1 MDWTPNGNLN
11 FIIMDMKN
19 MPDNGRIAR
28 KARKSAETEIEA
40 FLNLDGSGKTEVH
53 TGYGIFNHMLTL
65 LAFWAG
71 FDLELRCRGD
81 LDVDAHHSMED
92 CGLVL
97 GAAFRD
103 ALGERRGIR
112 RAASASI
119 PMDEAMAS
127 VSIDLSG
134 RSFLVWR
141 NDEILPPLIA
151 GEEKDVWR
159 EFYKAFSTEGRFNL
173 HISFLYGKN
182 GHHLLESAAK
192 ACGMCL
198 REAIRVEGNDIKSTK
213 GSLDL

>member
-1 MDWTPNGNLN
+1 
-11 FIIMDMKN
+11 
-19 MPDNGRIAR
+19 MPDNERAAR
-28 KARKSAETEIEA
+28 KTRKSAETEVEV
-40 FLNLDGSGKTEVH
+40 FLRLDGTGRTRIDS
-53 TGYGIFNHMLTL
+53 GYGFFDHMLTL

-71 FDLELRCRGD
+71 FDLELCCKGD
-81 LDVDAHHSMED
+81 LEVDAHHSMED

-97 GAAFRD
+97 GAAFRE
-103 ALGERRGIR
+103 ALGGGLGIR
-112 RAASASI
+112 RAASANI

-127 VSIDLSG
+127 VSVDLSG

-141 NDEILPPLIA
+141 NDKLLPPLIA

-173 HISFLYGKN
+173 HVSFLYGKN

-192 ACGMCL
+192 GCGMSM
-198 REAIRVEGNDIKSTK
+198 REAVRRDGRDIKSTK